1 MVLTLH
7 SKRRTLMFRPC
18 FLRLLRPLLP
28 DMTWEMADRSSVYL
42 TFDDGPTPG
51 ITEWILKTLAGYGV
65 RAPFFGYYFGSF
77 YETFVRRYGK
87 SSFTHYFFSFETDMI
102 LPFPNGKADGYK
114 LSNSTCFIYGVKTS
128 IFSPFTDTLS

>member
-1 MVLTLH
+1 MFARPFVIAAHDEISVINLSELTGVFG
-7 SKRRTLMFRPC
+7 KFRSVAI
-18 FLRLLRPLLP
+18 
-28 DMTWEMADRSSVYL
+28 AD
-42 TFDDGPTPG
+42 
-51 ITEWILKTLAGYGV
+51 GV